1 MADLTRSSMAGV
13 RDTLRFA
20 VEWHVLWAAL
30 LLPYA
35 LVVTIVFAG
44 QDGAANLV
52 DDLAGSFLLVPVLIV
67 ASLPIN
73 LATAALTWYPVAG
86 TSLATRLLVCGA
98 AFAGVWFFA
107 IQPILGVLALN
118 IELSTEAEALWAAA
132 AGAAYGCVWA
142 IGTATGSTNR
152 AAGPG
157 TR

>member
-1 MADLTRSSMAGV
+1 VGARG
-13 RDTLRFA
+13 TLRFA

-35 LVVTIVFAG
+35 LVVVIVFAG

-52 DDLAGSFLLVPVLIV
+52 DEVAGSFILVAILVV

-86 TSLATRLLVCGA
+86 ASLPTRMLVCGA

-107 IQPILGVLALN
+107 IQPIVGLLDLN
-118 IELSTEAEALWAAA
+118 IEVSTEAEALWAAA

-142 IGTATGSTNR
+142 MGTVTGLTSP
-152 AAGPG
+152 AVESGMPQ
-157 TR
+157 